1 MGSKENKGLN
11 INKLVKG
18 NRRAGN
24 RTLGGVTTLV
34 LIALSSSLSS

>member
-18 NRRAGN
+18 NKGTSN
-24 RTLGGVTTLV
+24 RILGGVTTLV
-34 LIALSSSLSS
+34 LIAFSFFLSL